1 MFIRGLETGKM
12 RSLLSELR
20 NGIGARGFQGQGC
33 HPKDDKKKS
42 RCLVIG
48 CLSCRVDRAT

>member
-48 CLSCRVDRAT
+48 CLSCHVDRAT